1 MHRQAIQRNFVN
13 IFFGRM
19 QYRAHEIYIVPFR
32 SCAHIVVCQRLD
44 PTKCVR
50 ISRDSRLS
58 VSLDHHWKAS
68 MRREIGSDCKWSAT
82 ASLLDKVVSNFLW
95 LRSRVRD
102 RALRPCCSLFKA
114 ESGFWKWNSTCICYC
129 CRPPRTLLYLHL
141 RTYENIFS
149 LGTYCKDNSLCTYEK
164 RKGDRQTTLRDDNA
178 TIARPLEP
186 AKPLIWASHV
196 SL

>member
-1 MHRQAIQRNFVN
+1 
-13 IFFGRM
+13 M
-19 QYRAHEIYIVPFR
+19 QYRAHEIYIMPFR
-32 SCAHIVVCQRLD
+32 SCAHIVVCQRLN
-44 PTKCVR
+44 
-50 ISRDSRLS
+50 SRWMPSNFTRSTTLSNFRLS
-58 VSLDHHWKAS
+58 LQSKLDKVI
-68 MRREIGSDCKWSAT
+68 RPECKQSAT
-82 ASLLDKVVSNFLW
+82 ASLLDKVVFNF
-95 LRSRVRD
+95 RSRVRD

-129 CRPPRTLLYLHL
+129 CRPPRTLLYLYL

-186 AKPLIWASHV
+186 ARPLIWASHV
-196 SL
+196 CL